1 MSEILAYDYDCPN
14 CGASV
19 GYACRT
25 LNGGTLATPHRERVE
40 LVIEASKIDRI
51 HNDQSI
57 KKALIKRQQ
66 VIEPTDV
73 VEHINIRYGCFELP
87 TDTTA
92 YKIDSVVAE
101 TEKAILFKNLEG
113 LEFWIPK
120 SCILKFDP
128 TFKLIYTHVGLE
140 VREALPKG
148 QMYE

>member
-1 MSEILAYDYDCPN
+1 MSEILAYDHECPN

-19 GYACRT
+19 GYACHT
-25 LNGGTLATPHRERVE
+25 LNGGTLASPHMERVQ
-40 LVIEASKIDRI
+40 LTIDQACD
-51 HNDQSI
+51 DQSI

-66 VIEPTDV
+66 IIEPTEV

-92 YKIDSVVAE
+92 YKIECVVAE
-101 TEKAILFKNLEG
+101 TDKAILFKNPEG

-120 SCILKFDP
+120 SCILKFDS

-148 QMYE
+148 KSHGY